1 MRFETDLPFEMT
13 DFGKSNA
20 ICSIYA
26 ICGREKDTKDISCN
40 FYIPFLNS
48 KIKSSKDKLV
58 SMVLGDS
65 LDVTLSA
72 SFVTLFVGRVTPLSP

>member
-1 MRFETDLPFEMT
+1 MA
-13 DFGKSNA
+13 DFGKPNA

-26 ICGREKDTKDISCN
+26 ICVQCVDSVKSGVVEPVD
-40 FYIPFLNS
+40 FLNS

-72 SFVTLFVGRVTPLSP
+72 SFVTLFVGRVLLLSP